1 MRSTAPLPWTT
12 WRSRFVLPAAAAT
25 ALAVFVWGAPALA
38 QYVDDSN
45 PAVYWRL
52 ERQRMEAARR
62 PPPVVI
68 QRPTRLTRGVAP
80 RPGFARE
87 VPASE
92 AEARREA
99 DKPDAENASANARPE
114 ATEARP
120 EATDGTPEPAPR
132 GPDFAI
138 AVFGDN
144 VGQMLAMGLNEA
156 YADRPEITVRRRAR
170 ENSGLVRDDYF
181 DWPRAIEETLAKEPD
196 FQLAVM
202 MLGSND
208 RQAIRE
214 AGQTHDPL
222 SPRWREI
229 YAARVNA
236 IVEAFRAKKVPLVWV
251 GMPVMKNERLSNDLV
266 SINEIVRE
274 TVTTAGGSFVDVWE
288 AFVDDRNRFAL
299 HGPDV
304 NGHIKRMRT
313 GDGVHFTRAGA
324 RKLAHFVEGDVDRV
338 IDQRRPAETPLIANA
353 PANAPGAPTADP
365 SALIEGDALARPD
378 APPARPTAGP
388 VLPLNATAVS
398 PGGQLAT
405 DASPVLP
412 KDPTARRI
420 AEQTLVEGRPAGARR
435 GRADD
440 FAWPGN

>member
-1 MRSTAPLPWTT
+1 MRLNAPLPRTT
-12 WRSRFVLPAAAAT
+12 RRSRLVLPAAAAT
-25 ALAVFVWGAPALA
+25 ALAAFAWGAPAFA

-52 ERQRMEAARR
+52 ERQRMEALRR

-87 VPASE
+87 VPAAEAAARSE
-92 AEARREA
+92 AEKR
-99 DKPDAENASANARPE
+99 DAQETSSAAGAQTPE
-114 ATEARP
+114 AT
-120 EATDGTPEPAPR
+120 PAPVPR

-144 VGQMLAMGLNEA
+144 VAHMLAQGLNEA
-156 YADRPEITVRRRAR
+156 YEERPEITVSRRAR
-170 ENSGLVRDDYF
+170 ENSGLVRDDYY
-181 DWPRAIEETLAKEPD
+181 DWPAAIEETLAKETD

-208 RQAIRE
+208 RQPIRE
-214 AGQTHDPL
+214 AGETHDPL

-236 IVEAFRAKKVPLVWV
+236 IVEEFRKKNVPLVWV

-266 SINEIVRE
+266 TINEIVRE
-274 TVTTAGGSFVDVWE
+274 TVTKAGASFVDVWE

-304 NGHIKRMRT
+304 NGHIKRLRT

-324 RKLAHFVEGDVDRV
+324 RKLAHFVEGDVNRV
-338 IDQRRPAETPLIANA
+338 IDERRPAETPLLANA
-353 PANAPGAPTADP
+353 PATGP
-365 SALIEGDALARPD
+365 SAGGDGPATSLSIDGADGLAQPD

-405 DASPVLP
+405 RVSPLLPSDAS
-412 KDPTARRI
+412 ARRI
-420 AEQTLVEGRPAGARR
+420 AEQALVEGRPASVRR